1 MNLRNLCLLY
11 SKNSI
16 TRETSVNYF
25 GIFAGWA
32 RFRKTPNEG
41 LIIFT
46 TLSGRDEALEQ
57 EREGKAQREE
67 PDPWL
72 AAAGHGQQIHQDNSG
87 Q

>member
-1 MNLRNLCLLY
+1 MNLRNLYLLY

-16 TRETSVNYF
+16 TREQVSIISDF
-25 GIFAGWA
+25 FK
-32 RFRKTPNEG
+32 FRKTPKER
-41 LIIFT
+41 LIISL

-72 AAAGHGQQIHQDNSG
+72 AAAGYGQQIHQDNSG